1 MSPFSR
7 KNIKETDD
15 TIRVILP
22 CEDQISADIVKV
34 QLKDLSVKVPTTIQP
49 VFVSGKLNKN

>member
-15 TIRVILP
+15 MIQVILP
-22 CEDQISADIVKV
+22 CEDQISADIVKA
-34 QLKDLSVKVPTTIQP
+34 QLKDLSVKVPTTNQP

>member
-7 KNIKETDD
+7 KNIKEADD
-15 TIRVILP
+15 TIRVILL
-22 CEDQISADIVKV
+22 CEDQISADIVKA
-34 QLKDLSVKVPTTIQP
+34 QLEDLSVKVHTTIQP